1 MRIIEKVSEMQQ
13 QADAWRREGKR
24 IALVP
29 TMGYLHQGHLDLLR
43 AARRLGDLTLM
54 SIFVNPSQFGPG
66 EDYQSYPRDLD
77 RDIRLATEVGTDV
90 AFVPL
95 SEEVYPEGYQ
105 THVEVTEVTRN
116 LCGRSRPVF
125 LRGVATVV
133 TKLFHIVK
141 PHAAVFGEKDFQ
153 QLVTIRRMVRDLN
166 MDVDIVGHPIVR
178 ESDGLAMSSRNVYLS
193 AEERGKALRLNLALK
208 EAQSLIDKGER
219 QSDPILARVRE
230 VLQPGEDV
238 RIDYAQLCR
247 PDTLED
253 VARIDDFALL
263 ALAVRIGATR
273 LIDNRLLSARS
284 S

>member
-13 QADAWRREGKR
+13 QADAWRQEGKR
-24 IALVP
+24 IVFVP

-43 AARRLGDLTLM
+43 TARRLGDLTLM

-90 AFVPL
+90 TFVPL
-95 SEEVYPEGYQ
+95 AEEVYPEGYQ

-178 ESDGLAMSSRNVYLS
+178 ESDGLAMSSRNVYLN
-193 AEERGKALRLNLALK
+193 AEQRRIALRLN
-208 EAQSLIDKGER
+208 QSLQRARVLVDAGER
-219 QSDPILARVRE
+219 RAEALLARVKDF
-230 VLQPGEDV
+230 LTGDDGV
-238 RIDYAQLCR
+238 RIDYVQLCQ
-247 PDTLED
+247 PETLED
-253 VARIDDFALL
+253 VSLIDGPTLL
-263 ALAVRIGATR
+263 ALAAWVGPAR
-273 LIDNRLLSARS
+273 LIDNCVLRPPS
-284 S
+284 

>member
-24 IALVP
+24 IAFVP

-95 SEEVYPEGYQ
+95 PEEVYPEGYQ

-141 PHAAVFGEKDFQ
+141 PHAAIFGEKDFQ

-178 ESDGLAMSSRNVYLS
+178 ESDGLAMSSRNLYLN
-193 AEERGKALRLNLALK
+193 AEQRRIALRLN
-208 EAQSLIDKGER
+208 QSLQRARVLVDAGER
-219 QSDPILARVRE
+219 RAEALLATVKDF
-230 VLQPGEDV
+230 LTGDDGV
-238 RIDYAQLCR
+238 RIDYVQLCH
-247 PDTLED
+247 PETLED
-253 VARIDDFALL
+253 VSLIDGPTLL
-263 ALAVRIGATR
+263 ALAAWVGPAR
-273 LIDNRLLSARS
+273 LIDNCVLRPPS
-284 S
+284 

>member
-24 IALVP
+24 IAFVP

-95 SEEVYPEGYQ
+95 PEEVYPEGYQ

-178 ESDGLAMSSRNVYLS
+178 ESDGLAMSSRNVYLN
-193 AEERGKALRLNLALK
+193 AEQRRIALRLN
-208 EAQSLIDKGER
+208 QSLQRARVLVDTGER
-219 QSDPILARVRE
+219 RAE
-230 VLQPGEDV
+230 VLLAIVKDFLTGDDGV
-238 RIDYAQLCR
+238 RIDYVQLCH
-247 PDTLED
+247 PETLED
-253 VARIDDFALL
+253 VSLIDGPTLL
-263 ALAVRIGATR
+263 ALAAWVGPAR
-273 LIDNRLLSARS
+273 LIDNCVLRS
-284 S
+284 PS

>member
-13 QADAWRREGKR
+13 QADAWRQEGKR
-24 IALVP
+24 IVFVP

-43 AARRLGDLTLM
+43 TARRLGDLTLM

-90 AFVPL
+90 TFVPL
-95 SEEVYPEGYQ
+95 AEEVYPEGYQ

-178 ESDGLAMSSRNVYLS
+178 ESDGLAMSSRNVYLN
-193 AEERGKALRLNLALK
+193 AEQRRIALRLN
-208 EAQSLIDKGER
+208 QSLERAQVLVDAGER
-219 QSDPILARVRE
+219 RAEALLAMVKDF
-230 VLQPGEDV
+230 LTGDDGV
-238 RIDYAQLCR
+238 RIDYVQLCQ
-247 PDTLED
+247 PETLED
-253 VARIDDFALL
+253 VSLIDGPTLL
-263 ALAVRIGATR
+263 ALAAWVGPAR
-273 LIDNRLLSARS
+273 LIDNCVLRPPS
-284 S
+284 

>member
-24 IALVP
+24 IAFVP
-29 TMGYLHQGHLDLLR
+29 TMGYLHQGHLELLR
-43 AARRLGDLTLM
+43 TARRLGDLTLM

-95 SEEVYPEGYQ
+95 PEEVYPEGYQ

-178 ESDGLAMSSRNVYLS
+178 ESDGLAMSSRNVYLN
-193 AEERGKALRLNLALK
+193 AEQRRIALRLN
-208 EAQSLIDKGER
+208 QSLQRAQVLVDAGER
-219 QSDPILARVRE
+219 RAEALLAMVKDF
-230 VLQPGEDV
+230 LTGDDGV
-238 RIDYAQLCR
+238 RIDYVQLCQ
-247 PDTLED
+247 PETLED
-253 VARIDDFALL
+253 VSLIDGPALL
-263 ALAVRIGATR
+263 ALAAWVGPAR
-273 LIDNRLLSARS
+273 LIDNCVLRPPS
-284 S
+284 

>member
-13 QADAWRREGKR
+13 QADAWRQEGKR
-24 IALVP
+24 IVFVP

-43 AARRLGDLTLM
+43 TARRLGDLTLM

-178 ESDGLAMSSRNVYLS
+178 ESDGLAMSSRNVYLN
-193 AEERGKALRLNLALK
+193 AEQRRIALRLN
-208 EAQSLIDKGER
+208 QSLQRAQVLVDAGER
-219 QSDPILARVRE
+219 RAEALLARVKDF
-230 VLQPGEDV
+230 LTGDDGV
-238 RIDYAQLCR
+238 RIDYVQLCQ
-247 PDTLED
+247 PETLED
-253 VARIDDFALL
+253 VSLIDGPTLL
-263 ALAVRIGATR
+263 ALAAWVGPAR
-273 LIDNRLLSARS
+273 LIDNCVLRPPS
-284 S
+284 

>member
-24 IALVP
+24 IAFVP

-43 AARRLGDLTLM
+43 AARRFGNLTLM
-54 SIFVNPSQFGPG
+54 SIFVNPSQFGPE

-95 SEEVYPEGYQ
+95 PEEVYPEGYQ

-166 MDVDIVGHPIVR
+166 MDVDIIGHPIVR
-178 ESDGLAMSSRNVYLS
+178 ESDGLAMSSRNVYLN
-193 AEERGKALRLNLALK
+193 AEQRRIALRLN
-208 EAQSLIDKGER
+208 QSLRRARVLVDAGER
-219 QSDPILARVRE
+219 RAEALLAMVKDF
-230 VLQPGEDV
+230 LTGDDGV
-238 RIDYAQLCR
+238 RIDYVQLCH
-247 PDTLED
+247 PETLED
-253 VARIDDFALL
+253 VSLVDGPTLL
-263 ALAVRIGATR
+263 ALAAWVGPAR
-273 LIDNRLLSARS
+273 LIDNCVLRPPS
-284 S
+284 

>member
-24 IALVP
+24 IAFVP

-95 SEEVYPEGYQ
+95 PEEVYPEGYQ

-178 ESDGLAMSSRNVYLS
+178 ESDGLAMSSRNVYLN
-193 AEERGKALRLNLALK
+193 AEQRRIALRLN
-208 EAQSLIDKGER
+208 QSLQRARVLVDAGER
-219 QSDPILARVRE
+219 RAEALLAMVKDF
-230 VLQPGEDV
+230 LTGDDGV
-238 RIDYAQLCR
+238 RIDYVQLCH
-247 PDTLED
+247 PETLED
-253 VARIDDFALL
+253 VSLIDGPTLL
-263 ALAVRIGATR
+263 ALAAWVGPAR
-273 LIDNRLLSARS
+273 LIDNCVLRPPS
-284 S
+284 

>member
-13 QADAWRREGKR
+13 QSDAWRREGKR
-24 IALVP
+24 IAFVP

-43 AARRLGDLTLM
+43 AARRFGDLTLM

-95 SEEVYPEGYQ
+95 PEEVYPEGYQ

-153 QLVTIRRMVRDLN
+153 QLVAIRRMVRDLN

-178 ESDGLAMSSRNVYLS
+178 ESDGLAMSSRNVYLN
-193 AEERGKALRLNLALK
+193 AEQRRIALRLN
-208 EAQSLIDKGER
+208 QSLQRARVLVDAGER
-219 QSDPILARVRE
+219 RAEALLATVKDF
-230 VLQPGEDV
+230 LTGDDGV
-238 RIDYAQLCR
+238 RIDYVQLCH
-247 PDTLED
+247 PETLED
-253 VARIDDFALL
+253 VSLINGPTLL
-263 ALAVRIGATR
+263 ALAAWVGPAR
-273 LIDNRLLSARS
+273 LIDNCVLRPPS
-284 S
+284 

>member
-1 MRIIEKVSEMQQ
+1 MRIIEEVTEMQQ

-24 IALVP
+24 IAFVP

-43 AARRLGDLTLM
+43 AAGRLGDLTLM

-77 RDIRLATEVGTDV
+77 RDIQLATEVGTDV
-90 AFVPL
+90 AFTPL
-95 SEEVYPEGYQ
+95 PEEVYPEGYQ

-178 ESDGLAMSSRNVYLS
+178 EPDGLAMSSRNVYLN
-193 AEERGKALRLNLALK
+193 AEQRRIALRLN
-208 EAQSLIDKGER
+208 QSLQRARVLVDVGER
-219 QSDPILARVRE
+219 RAEALLAMVKDF
-230 VLQPGEDV
+230 LTGDDGV
-238 RIDYAQLCR
+238 RIDYVQLCH
-247 PDTLED
+247 PETLED
-253 VARIDDFALL
+253 VSLVNGPTLL
-263 ALAVRIGATR
+263 ALAAWVGPAR
-273 LIDNRLLSARS
+273 LIDNCVLRPPS
-284 S
+284 